1 MLQRIQSIWLLLA
14 SVCAFLTLKLSTYS
28 GTTPEGIPSS
38 ALMGMPNF
46 LLTVVT
52 VIIGV
57 LALITIFLYG
67 NRKLQFRLCLLGIL
81 LELILIFLYYTE
93 IKKYMDGTLSL
104 TSIFHVG
111 VLLFFVL
118 AAKGITNDDKIIR
131 DSDRLR

>member
-28 GTTPEGIPSS
+28 GTTPDGIPSS

-93 IKKYMDGTLSL
+93 IKKYLDGTLSL

-131 DSDRLR
+131 DSERLR

>member
-14 SVCAFLTLKLSTYS
+14 SVCAFLTLKLPTYS
-28 GTTPEGIPSS
+28 GTTPDGIPST

-46 LLTVVT
+46 LLTVAT

-67 NRKLQFRLCLLGIL
+67 NRKLQFRLCLLGIF
-81 LELILIFLYYTE
+81 LELVLIFLYYTE
-93 IKKYMDGTLSL
+93 IKTYSEGTLSL

-111 VLLFFVL
+111 VLLFYVL

-131 DSDRLR
+131 DSERLR